1 LGILQYWFIEK
12 STETKYTFAQKN
24 TNPML
29 RTTLPAALTLM
40 IVALLSGHRTPAPAP
55 PVGNCSPQWVHADG
69 YTFIRPDLIDSRSAY
84 APYLLDWGTFY
95 RDSFDIID
103 WQKKENVEEW
113 SERFCDLP
121 EPQDV
126 EDVVYHVSD
135 QDLSYLGDLVKRKS
149 GSTDLGFPFKDN
161 SFAQCIVYN
170 GCGEVVQYLKYARR
184 CEQYVIA
191 KSSKWRLQP
200 DNLNAMQGLIRVGKQ
215 LMDET
220 DSHFL
225 KLRYA
230 YHAIRLAHYA
240 GQWQQTVDL
249 FRELMPKVEQRKPSI
264 VAFWALGHVAGA
276 LQRLGKY
283 GEAAYRFSTVFRFC
297 PSKRTQAFESFVI
310 RDDNDWQTAL
320 RYCQNDA
327 ERATLYLMRAGKYR
341 STFLE
346 DLSAAYEAD
355 PGNPQLTLM
364 LVSQVQYF
372 EKRLLRTPATD
383 RRFKKDVLAK
393 RQNQAASQLIDFQ
406 KFVRHVVK
414 EGKVH
419 DLLAWRCFDGYLEII
434 AKDIYAAEKTFQ
446 AVESILAKA
455 DGDVEVYYRQ
465 MEIWRTLAE
474 INQLDTGSRFD
485 YNRAAKIRSYK
496 AFKDHPDLALYLQD
510 MISEYYEGR
519 QMTGLAILTV
529 YGPNGVFYNPSV
541 PVLEQMLLLAR
552 MGNEDFEQATAAYDT
567 SSGRTQMESRLLELK
582 GIALFN
588 QGNPEAAMITHNAM
602 RQTDQ
607 AALPKFSPFK
617 ESIRD
622 GQPPANAIDSLQVS
636 TVEFV
641 RRMVLFEQLAR
652 ANEVLNPAEAAK
664 YYFLLGLGYYN
675 TSWFGY
681 EYEVRDFKRDG
692 YNWNRLAQGPVF
704 PLQNSFNGNRENLDL
719 QKAVDYL
726 EKALQFAGTDREL
739 AAEITYLAA
748 RCQQKQ
754 WFCTEKCAY
763 KPGNRLI
770 PVVPAPYNYYY
781 NLFMKDYASTA
792 FGTKAVSECNWLKA
806 YKP

>member
-1 LGILQYWFIEK
+1 
-12 STETKYTFAQKN
+12 
-24 TNPML
+24 ML
-29 RTTLPAALTLM
+29 RTAIPVAL
-40 IVALLSGHRTPAPAP
+40 VVFVVVLLSGHRTPMPAK
-55 PVGNCSPQWVHADG
+55 PVGNCSPQWIHADG
-69 YTFIRPDLIDSRSAY
+69 YTFIRPDVIDSRSAY

-113 SERFCDLP
+113 SARFCDIP
-121 EPQDV
+121 FPKDV
-126 EDVVYHVSD
+126 EDVVYNVSD
-135 QDLSYLGDLVKRKS
+135 QDLTYLADLVKRKS
-149 GSTDLGFPFKDN
+149 GSTDLGYPFKGN
-161 SFAQCIVYN
+161 TFAECIVYN

-184 CEQYVIA
+184 CEQYVVA

-200 DNLNAMQGLIRVGKQ
+200 DNLQAMQGLIRVGQQ

-230 YHAIRLAHYA
+230 YHVIRLAHYA

-297 PSKRTQAFESFVI
+297 ASKRGQAFESFAI

-320 RYCQNDA
+320 RFCQNDA
-327 ERATLYLMRAGKYR
+327 ERATLFLLRAGKYK
-341 STFLE
+341 STFLQ
-346 DLSAAYEAD
+346 DISAAYEAD
-355 PGNPQLTLM
+355 PYNPQLTLM

-383 RRFKKDVLAK
+383 RRFKKDILAK
-393 RQNQAASQLIDFQ
+393 RQTEAASQLIDFQ

-419 DLLAWRCFDGYLEII
+419 DLMAWRCFDGYLEII

-446 AVESILAKA
+446 AVELALAKDNSDMA
-455 DGDVEVYYRQ
+455 PAYYRQ
-465 MEIWRTLAE
+465 LEIWRTLAE

-485 YNRAAKIRSYK
+485 YNRAAKIRTYK

-510 MISEYYEGR
+510 MISEYYEDHN
-519 QMTGLAILTV
+519 MKGLAILTV
-529 YGPNGVFYNPSV
+529 YGPNGVLYNPSV
-541 PVLEQMLLLAR
+541 PVLEQMILLAR
-552 MGNEDFEQATAAYDT
+552 TGNEDFVQSTAAYDT
-567 SSGRTQMESRLLELK
+567 SSGRTQLEARLLEVK
-582 GIALFN
+582 GLALFN
-588 QGNPEAAMITHNAM
+588 QGSFEAAMLTHNSM

-622 GQPPANAIDSLQVS
+622 GRPPANAIDSLQLS
-636 TVEFV
+636 SVEFV
-641 RRMVLFEQLAR
+641 RKMVAFEQLAR
-652 ANEVLNPAEAAK
+652 AYEALAPAEAAR
-664 YYFLLGLGYYN
+664 YYFLLALGYYN

-681 EYEVRDFKRDG
+681 AWDVRDFKRDG

-704 PLQNSFNGNRENLDL
+704 PLQHSYSGNRENLNLDRAL
-719 QKAVDYL
+719 EYL
-726 EKALQFAGTDREL
+726 EKALQYAGNDQEL
-739 AAEITYLAA
+739 AAEIAYLGA

-754 WFCTEKCAY
+754 WFCTPNCSY
-763 KPGNRLI
+763 KPGSKLI

-781 NLFMKDYASTA
+781 NIFMKDYAGTA
-792 FGTKAVSECNWLKA
+792 FGTKAVAECGWLKA
-806 YKP
+806 YR